1 MTFLEFC
8 ELMLGFIIEP
18 QQTAEDYLNRERS
31 LRFSLMFMFYLSVVL
46 GLVFWFFIGYPEPLY
61 YGVSGAEFQSDMPAL
76 LIANPWLY
84 LLALLAISIILQF
97 IINFLIL
104 GHINFRI
111 MKCLT
116 RERRNSEAIAKEY
129 LSLFAFS
136 FLPLLFIVPVLTFWD
151 YFLENLMFMKPIFP
165 FFDLTVP
172 NIILLTIFAGF
183 FLWKLFLEVIINKI
197 YFSTSVKKSIVP
209 ILFEIGIIVFL
220 LLSLFLITNL
230 FSDEII
236 GGFGA

>member
-1 MTFLEFC
+1 MSFLEFC
-8 ELMLGFIIEP
+8 ELMFGFIVEP
-18 QQTAEDYLNRERS
+18 QQTAEDYLDRETS
-31 LRFSLMFMFYLSVVL
+31 LRLSLIFMFYFSVVL
-46 GLVFWFFIGYPEPLY
+46 GLVFWFLIGYPEPLY
-61 YGVSGAEFQSDMPAL
+61 YGVSGEQFQADMPAL

-84 LLALLAISIILQF
+84 LLVMLALSIILQF
-97 IINFLIL
+97 ILNFLIL
-104 GHINFRI
+104 GYINFQI
-111 MKCLT
+111 MKRLT
-116 RERRNSEAIAKEY
+116 RERQDSEFKPKEY

-136 FLPLLFIVPVLTFWD
+136 FLPMLFLVPILTLWD
-151 YFLENLMFMKPIFP
+151 YFLENLMFMKPFFP

-172 NIILLTIFAGF
+172 NIILLLIFAGF
-183 FLWKLFLEVIINKI
+183 FLWKLFLEVIINKT
-197 YFSTSVKKSIVP
+197 YFNTSLKKSIIP